1 MRFIY
6 IADVHLSLYGQ
17 DPYIQGIPERL
28 FNLNKVLRQIAD
40 YALEH
45 KILYIIIGGDVFH
58 TKSIIHSMAQSILLD
73 YVNEYTKKGLIFIMI
88 DGNHDM
94 SSKSGDGVS
103 ALKCFDSIVGVEMIH
118 TPIVMENILFVP
130 WNAKTMEDAIKKG
143 SQDYLISHFGLNEAE
158 LNSGISIVSD
168 MGLTDLRQ
176 YKHCYLGHYHK
187 GQTVSNVTYVGSI
200 MQMDWGEKNEV
211 KRFLV
216 IDTLQGT
223 CEEIPTAGYKKH
235 YELELTSENKNDVI
249 TQARQL
255 QEDGHHV
262 KINKLEVVDDSD
274 IVEEFRIVD
283 KTERDITNRGINQSM
298 SLDDK
303 LSRFM
308 EVKEIPVELREI
320 HMDIAKEIIDSI
332 EEV

>member
-6 IADVHLSLYGQ
+6 IADIHLSLYGQ
-17 DPYIQGIPERL
+17 DPYIHGLPERL
-28 FNLNKVLRQIAD
+28 YYLDKVLRQIAD

-45 KILYIIIGGDVFH
+45 KISNIVIGGDIFH
-58 TKSIIHSMAQSILLD
+58 TKSIIHSLAQSILLD
-73 YVNEYTKKGLIFIMI
+73 YVNEYAAKGLIFIVI

-103 ALKCFDSIVGVEMIH
+103 ALKCLDSVSGVEMLH
-118 TPIVMENILFVP
+118 VPQVKENILFVP
-130 WNAKTMEDAIKKG
+130 WNAKTMEETIKKG
-143 SQDYLISHFGLNEAE
+143 TEDYLISHFGLNEAE

-168 MGLTDLRQ
+168 LGLTDVRG

-187 GQTVSNVTYVGSI
+187 GQTVGNVTYVGSV
-200 MQMDWGEKNEV
+200 MQMDWGEKNEE
-211 KRFLV
+211 KRFLI
-216 IDTLQGT
+216 IDSIQGT
-223 CEEIPTAGYKKH
+223 CQPVPTSGYKKH
-235 YELELTSENKNDVI
+235 YELELTSTNKIEVV

-262 KINKLEVVDDSD
+262 KINKVEATDDSD
-274 IVEEFRIVD
+274 IISEFRVID

-303 LSRFM
+303 LARFI
-308 EVKEIPVELREI
+308 EVKEVPEELREL
-320 HMDIAKEIIDSI
+320 HMEVAKEIIDSA